1 MKALEILMAI
11 DRKSCTDRTNGILDL
26 AIKELE
32 ELENRSCENCK
43 FFHQSYLCLHLGV
56 GNIQPLRLGFS
67 CCNKWKSK

>member
-43 FFHQSYLCLHLGV
+43 S
-56 GNIQPLRLGFS
+56 GFMI
-67 CCNKWKSK
+67 